1 MKKQQTKESLYSDE
15 LEQLNF
21 DQAEQDVHELFE
33 QEGFPTSSELEK
45 YNQLMPGG
53 AERVFNLIEDERMH
67 QREMEK
73 KQLKGRNALN
83 SLMTIFGFCFS
94 CFLLIIINDLT
105 ISGSSWV
112 ALALGWLTIM
122 VVLVLTFAP
131 YIKSRLSN
139 KD

>member
-1 MKKQQTKESLYSDE
+1 MKKQQTNESLYSDE

-21 DQAEQDVHELFE
+21 DQTEQEAHELFE
-33 QEGFPTSSELEK
+33 QEGLPTSSELEK
-45 YNQLMPGG
+45 YNELMPNG
-53 AERVFNLIEDERMH
+53 AERVFNLIEDERIH
-67 QREMEK
+67 RREMEK
-73 KQLKGRNALN
+73 KQLKGRNTLN

-131 YIKSRLSN
+131 YIKSRLSDKN
-139 KD
+139 

>member
-1 MKKQQTKESLYSDE
+1 MKKQQTNESLYSDE

-21 DQAEQDVHELFE
+21 DQTEQEARELFE
-33 QEGFPTSSELEK
+33 QEGLPTSSELEK
-45 YNQLMPGG
+45 YNELMPNG
-53 AERVFNLIEDERMH
+53 AERVFNLIEDERIH

-73 KQLKGRNALN
+73 KQLKGRNTLN

-131 YIKSRLSN
+131 YIKSRLSDKN
-139 KD
+139 

>member
-1 MKKQQTKESLYSDE
+1 MKKQQTNESLYSDE

-21 DQAEQDVHELFE
+21 DQAEQEVYELFE
-33 QEGFPTSSELEK
+33 QEKLPAPLQLEQ
-45 YNQLMPGG
+45 YDQLMPNG
-53 AERVFNLIEDERMH
+53 AERVFNLIEDERIH
-67 QREMEK
+67 RREMEK
-73 KQLKGRNALN
+73 KQLKGRNTLN

-112 ALALGWLTIM
+112 ALTLGWLTIM

-131 YIKSRLSN
+131 YIKSRLSDKN
-139 KD
+139 